1 MMEAYDHSVD
11 RDRNVVASP
20 RTSRS
25 VHGEH
30 PMVGRHPNIC
40 ELMFDVGAPD
50 ALVPTTLGRRSRVEL
65 VELDALEAVC
75 ACLPPHIQDGEAQRF
90 CLSALVTMSLGG
102 GEGDH
107 LDAMRCDALAR
118 IAMSGGVE
126 ATVHALQAHFEQK
139 HGKVVLG
146 KSNLLSKFG

>member
-1 MMEAYDHSVD
+1 M
-11 RDRNVVASP
+11 R
-20 RTSRS
+20 
-25 VHGEH
+25 
-30 PMVGRHPNIC
+30 
-40 ELMFDVGAPD
+40 
-50 ALVPTTLGRRSRVEL
+50 
-65 VELDALEAVC
+65 
-75 ACLPPHIQDGEAQRF
+75 LPSATHTDGEAQRF

-102 GEGDH
+102 GESDH

-146 KSNLLSKFG
+146 KSNLLSKFGWMPGSLQSDEASMISKSVWCMDLEQDGLVRGMGVVGRKPSWSDAWG